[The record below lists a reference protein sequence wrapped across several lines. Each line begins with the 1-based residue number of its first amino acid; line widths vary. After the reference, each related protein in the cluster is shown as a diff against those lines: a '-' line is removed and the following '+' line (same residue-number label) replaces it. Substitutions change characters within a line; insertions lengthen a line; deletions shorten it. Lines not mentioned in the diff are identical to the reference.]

1 MPTSHDN
8 IVNEKDKS
16 RTALL
21 LIDVINAMEF
31 PGGEELYKK
40 ALPVSERIRKLK
52 KEAKGHGI
60 PVIYVNDNF
69 GKWQSDLPKILYS
82 FIEENVKGR
91 QIIEH
96 LIPDKDDYIVI
107 KPKHSGFYQT
117 VLSTLLDH
125 LEIHTLI
132 ITGFA
137 GDQCVMYTAQDGY
150 MRDYR
155 IHIPSDCT
163 ASESEKWND
172 MALKLMK
179 KNLKAD
185 LTPSSE
191 LRLADWK

>member
-8 IVNEKDKS
+8 IVSEKDKS

-21 LIDVINAMEF
+21 LIDVINAMDF
-31 PGGEELYKK
+31 SGGEELFKK
-40 ALPVSERIRKLK
+40 ALPASERIMALK

-60 PVIYVNDNF
+60 PVVYVNDNF

-82 FIEENVKGR
+82 FIEEDVRGKK
-91 QIIEH
+91 IIER
-96 LIPDKDDYIVI
+96 LIPENDDYIVI

-155 IHIPSDCT
+155 IHIPSDCI
-163 ASESEKWND
+163 ASETEEWNQI
-172 MALKLMK
+172 ALKLMK

-185 LTPSSE
+185 LTKSTE
-191 LRLADWK
+191 LHLGDWK